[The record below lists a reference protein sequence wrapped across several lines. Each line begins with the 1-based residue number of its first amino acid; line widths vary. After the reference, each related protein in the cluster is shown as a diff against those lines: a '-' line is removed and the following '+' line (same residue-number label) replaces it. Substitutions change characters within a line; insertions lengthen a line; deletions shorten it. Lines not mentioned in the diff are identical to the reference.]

1 MGKYNY
7 TNRVELL
14 WNVNEDERDILIL
27 IKPSTQKFYIFLNQK
42 QIEKKILYSHPKINK
57 NTTRLYCEIYRG
69 AFRKEILL
77 GTLNDTFFDKISDK
91 DIKYDD
97 RIKRDLEEI
106 DHNRVSFRLI
116 ISDNNHKILGS
127 SNTITPTII
136 GEKEEISTALV
147 QKNKPLFGTKIDP
160 DLMHPWTIGFD
171 GDNDEDE
178 YPVILLSKKF
188 EIHQDMEGDNTLAIA
203 IFSMAFKE
211 LLRRC
216 ISKINNENEYIN
228 QFIKY
233 AELANDVK
241 IADIIQDQN
250 SADSE
255 IEPEQSLYSDEVE
268 KFIQKATDYYV
279 EEQDF
284 LKKYQ
289 IAKELRE
296 EKED

>member
-7 TNRVELL
+7 TNRVDLL

-42 QIEKKILYSHPKINK
+42 QIEKKILNSHPKTNK
-57 NTTRLYCEIYRG
+57 NSTRLFCEIYRG

-77 GTLNDTFFDKISDK
+77 GTLNDTFFDK
-91 DIKYDD
+91 
-97 RIKRDLEEI
+97 
-106 DHNRVSFRLI
+106 

-178 YPVILLSKKF
+178 YPVIFLSKKF

-216 ISKINNENEYIN
+216 ISKIDNNNEYIN

-233 AELANDVK
+233 ADLANDVK

-250 SADSE
+250 SAESE
-255 IEPEQSLYSDEVE
+255 IDPAQSLYSEEVE

>member
-7 TNRVELL
+7 TNRVDLL

-42 QIEKKILYSHPKINK
+42 QIEKKILNSHPKTNK
-57 NTTRLYCEIYRG
+57 NSTRLFCEIYRG

-77 GTLNDTFFDKISDK
+77 GTLNDPFFDKISDNE
-91 DIKYDD
+91 IKYDD
-97 RIKRDLEEI
+97 RIQRDLEEI
-106 DHNRVSFRLI
+106 DHNRVNFRLI

-178 YPVILLSKKF
+178 YPVIFLSKKF

-216 ISKINNENEYIN
+216 ISKIDNNNEYIN

-233 AELANDVK
+233 ADLANDVK

-250 SADSE
+250 SAESE
-255 IEPEQSLYSDEVE
+255 IDPAQSLYSEEVE